1 MISHAINL
9 RLLLHHSSIETGKV
23 LYSQIDLSLMDVF
36 RLDLL
41 FGFYPIRSLY
51 CKRDE

>member
-1 MISHAINL
+1 MILHALNL
-9 RLLLHHSSIETGKV
+9 RLLLHHSLIVTEKV
-23 LYSQIDLSLMDVF
+23 LYLRIDLSLMDAF

-41 FGFYPIRSLY
+41 FGFYLTSSLY